1 MRSRMDRYHNLDTV
15 EHNRL
20 DKNKELYE
28 ETRNNTKY
36 TNFTDV
42 DNSNTYLLD
51 PTKKSYQTREDYQQ
65 FRDLQ
70 TSNIK
75 PRVQKELDEFNYLY
89 QDHENRVYDIN
100 SVLKAAR
107 ENRKEID
114 ELETKRKLKNTNY
127 NILASLNK
135 EELDKYRR
143 EKTIKNTKDEEEEL
157 RGLINTIT
165 SKTLAGEISK
175 ETSVNLLSDLMATNV
190 LDKVPAE
197 KEAKQINEKNL
208 ELSKDILDKDSMKKL
223 DEAKKNINVSK
234 NTTDDIMKD
243 IDKSFYTKSM
253 DLSDKDFFE
262 NDDEDETKRKIP
274 VIIKILLVIVLL
286 ALVGV
291 CVYFVIK
298 SI

>member
-1 MRSRMDRYHNLDTV
+1 MRSRMDRYHNLDTQ
-15 EHNRL
+15 EYNRL

-65 FRDLQ
+65 LKDFQ
-70 TSNIK
+70 TSNIR

-89 QDHENRVYDIN
+89 QDNENRIYDIN

-114 ELETKRKLKNTNY
+114 ELEAKRKLKNTNY

-135 EELDKYRR
+135 EELEKYRK
-143 EKTIKNTKDEEEEL
+143 EKTIKNVPKDEEEL

-175 ETSVNLLSDLMATNV
+175 ETSVDLLSDLMATNV
-190 LDKVPAE
+190 LDKVPADKNKTE
-197 KEAKQINEKNL
+197 KKL
-208 ELSKDILDKDSMKKL
+208 ELSKEILDKETMKKL
-223 DEAKKNINVSK
+223 DEAKKNIDINK
-234 NTTDDIMKD
+234 NNTNDIMKD

-262 NDDEDETKRKIP
+262 NEEDDEKRKIP
-274 VIIKILLVIVLL
+274 LIIKILLVIVLL
-286 ALVGV
+286 ALVGL
-291 CVYFVIK
+291 CIYFVIK